1 MRAEDKLIEVMK
13 SNMELINE
21 EIRLQEEIIENI
33 KQMIAKEG
41 QFVQI
46 DDGEIIDLKDNIRWR
61 TEWMIEV
68 IKLRGIYED
77 CSFDIS

>member
-1 MRAEDKLIEVMK
+1 MRAEDKLSEVMK

-33 KQMIAKEG
+33 KQMISKEG

-46 DDGEIIDLKDNIRWR
+46 GDGEIIDLKDNIRWR

>member
-1 MRAEDKLIEVMK
+1 MRAEDKLSEVMK

-33 KQMIAKEG
+33 KQMISKEG

-46 DDGEIIDLKDNIRWR
+46 GDGEIIDLKDNIRWR

-77 CSFDIS
+77 CSFDII